1 MNGILMIGKRGT
13 NVASMDVSRS
23 RRPRPPLDE
32 RSLSELALSYV
43 GRFSTTR
50 AKLRS
55 YLARKVRERGWGGE
69 REPEL
74 AAIAE
79 HFATQGYIDD
89 AGFALS
95 QAHGLAARG
104 YGKRRLIE
112 KLRSAGVEEEDG
124 ADARGHSDAE
134 AVTSALRFA
143 ERRRIGPFA
152 TSVNDDRKQREKW
165 IAAMLRAGHSFRL
178 ARTIVDL
185 PPGASIDEAA
195 LADHAQLGDT

>member
-1 MNGILMIGKRGT
+1 MIGKRGT
-13 NVASMDVSRS
+13 NVASMDARRS

-55 YLARKVRERGWGGE
+55 YLARKVRERGWSGGE
-69 REPEL
+69 HEPDL
-74 AAIAE
+74 ASIAE
-79 HFATQGYIDD
+79 RFAAQGYIDD

-104 YGKRRLIE
+104 YGKRRLVE
-112 KLRSAGVEEEDG
+112 KLRSAGVEEQDG
-124 ADARGHSDAE
+124 AAARDHSDAE
-134 AVTSALRFA
+134 ALTSALRFA

-152 TSVNDDRKQREKW
+152 GTANDDRKQREKW
-165 IAAMLRAGHSFRL
+165 IAAMLRAGHSFEL
-178 ARTIVDL
+178 ARTIVNL
-185 PPGASIDEAA
+185 PPGLPIDASVLLDK
-195 LADHAQLGDT
+195 AQLDDA